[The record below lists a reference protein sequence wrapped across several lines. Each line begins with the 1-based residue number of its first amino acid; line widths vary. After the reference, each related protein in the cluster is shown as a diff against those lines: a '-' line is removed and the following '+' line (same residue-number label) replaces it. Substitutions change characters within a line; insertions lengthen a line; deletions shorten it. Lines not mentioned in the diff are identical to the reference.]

1 MKKPEDNKQML
12 FEMMKKV
19 NPSFI
24 IKEEIQNILKE
35 NPGELLGIPDL
46 AEFLTRVDP
55 NVNQEEMQGVMQQ
68 EYQKGGDD
76 AVRKFFYEMTKG
88 TDLQILGRGK
98 YALKF

>member
-19 NPSFI
+19 NSSFI
-24 IKEEIQNILKE
+24 IKE

-68 EYQKGGDD
+68 EYQEGGDD